1 MMLLR
6 IVGLFLGIT
15 LGLPGAEIGQ
25 DLSKLALPLRPEPS
39 RVESFRGKVIYLDVW
54 ATWCPP
60 CHKSMAWMTDVQK
73 RLGDRGLTVIAVS
86 IDQKADKLA
95 AFIDLHKP
103 GIILGH
109 DPAADIAKSL
119 SAKAMPTAFLIDRKG
134 RLRAVHQGFRSAD
147 APELE
152 AKIEELLKE
161 D

>member
-1 MMLLR
+1 MQLR
-6 IVGLFLGIT
+6 TAALFLGIT
-15 LGLPGAEIGQ
+15 LGLAGAEVGQ
-25 DLSKLALPLRPEPS
+25 DLSQLALPLRPEPS
-39 RVESFRGKVIYLDVW
+39 RVESFRGKVLYLDVW

-73 RLGDRGLTVIAVS
+73 RLGDRGLTVIAIS
-86 IDQKADKLA
+86 IDQKAGNLT
-95 AFIDLHKP
+95 AFIELHKP

-119 SAKAMPTAFLIDRKG
+119 NVKAMPTAFLIDRKG

-152 AKIEELLKE
+152 AQIEELLKE
-161 D
+161 N